1 MLGKNGVAGI
11 RRHHITSTAY
21 WSTPGLEG
29 RESVVMWAA
38 ECGDAISNI
47 IERVQGTEGVHGA
60 FDETAYR
67 GNLLARSLA
76 HSLTLAGKLAV

>member
-1 MLGKNGVAGI
+1 MLEKSGVEGI

-21 WSTPGLEG
+21 WSTPELGEREKERERERERE

-60 FDETAYR
+60 FDETA
-67 GNLLARSLA
+67 
-76 HSLTLAGKLAV
+76 